1 MVSLVLF
8 DDQFEVVYHRRDIK
22 AIPALSTKEYY
33 VRGSTALVDAI
44 GRGIRK
50 IVNVYKALGDDNVPE
65 KTVFVITTDGQENA
79 SKEFDSHTL
88 KRLVQQQQ
96 EKYGWE
102 FMFLGANI
110 DAFATSESMG
120 FKETHTANVKYSKSG
135 MRSQF
140 DVVERALFRYRND
153 DKNFSDALLDIE
165 GNEEAKEKKKYTS
178 FLEAGTK
185 LPMMYMPDAI
195 RATIELMEA
204 PALNISVRTSY
215 NLAAMSF
222 APEEIASSIQRII
235 PSFEISYKSDYRQQ
249 IANSWPQSI
258 DDSKARED
266 WGWKHEYDLDKMTQ
280 DMLQNI

>member
-1 MVSLVLF
+1 MKKGLVEYVFILDRSGSMRGLETDTIGGFNSLIEKQKEYQGDVLVSLVLF

-33 VRGSTALVDAI
+33 VRGSTALVDAV

-50 IVNVYKALGDDNVPE
+50 IISVYKAMGEDNIPE

-153 DKNFSDALLDIE
+153 DKNFADALLDIE
-165 GNEEAKEKKKYTS
+165 GNEDAKEKKK
-178 FLEAGTK
+178 K
-185 LPMMYMPDAI
+185 
-195 RATIELMEA
+195 
-204 PALNISVRTSY
+204 
-215 NLAAMSF
+215 
-222 APEEIASSIQRII
+222 
-235 PSFEISYKSDYRQQ
+235 
-249 IANSWPQSI
+249 
-258 DDSKARED
+258 
-266 WGWKHEYDLDKMTQ
+266 
-280 DMLQNI
+280 

>member
-1 MVSLVLF
+1 MKKGLVEFVFILDRSGSMRGLESDTIGGFNSLIEKQRETPGDVLVSLVLF

-22 AIPALSTKEYY
+22 AIPALSTKEYF

-110 DAFATSESMG
+110 DAFATAQNMG
-120 FKETHTANVKYSKSG
+120 FKESRTANVQYSKPG
-135 MRSQF
+135 MRSQY

-153 DKNFSDALLDIE
+153 DKNFADELLEIK
-165 GNEEAKEKKKYTS
+165 GNEEAKDKKK
-178 FLEAGTK
+178 K
-185 LPMMYMPDAI
+185 
-195 RATIELMEA
+195 
-204 PALNISVRTSY
+204 
-215 NLAAMSF
+215 
-222 APEEIASSIQRII
+222 
-235 PSFEISYKSDYRQQ
+235 
-249 IANSWPQSI
+249 
-258 DDSKARED
+258 
-266 WGWKHEYDLDKMTQ
+266 
-280 DMLQNI
+280 

>member
-1 MVSLVLF
+1 MKKGLVEYVFVLDRSGSMRGLETDTIGGFNSLIEKQREYQGDVLVSLVLF

-22 AIPALSTKEYY
+22 AIPGLSTKEYF

-50 IVNVYKALGDDNVPE
+50 IVNVYKAIGEDNIPE
-65 KTVFVITTDGQENA
+65 KTVFVVTTDGQENA

-153 DKNFSDALLDIE
+153 DKNFADALLDIE
-165 GNEEAKEKKKYTS
+165 GNEDAKEKKK
-178 FLEAGTK
+178 K
-185 LPMMYMPDAI
+185 
-195 RATIELMEA
+195 
-204 PALNISVRTSY
+204 
-215 NLAAMSF
+215 
-222 APEEIASSIQRII
+222 
-235 PSFEISYKSDYRQQ
+235 
-249 IANSWPQSI
+249 
-258 DDSKARED
+258 
-266 WGWKHEYDLDKMTQ
+266 
-280 DMLQNI
+280 

>member
-1 MVSLVLF
+1 MKKGLVEFVFILDRSGSMRGLESDTIGGFNALIEKQRETPGDVLVSLVLF

-22 AIPALSTKEYY
+22 AIPALSTKEYF

-110 DAFATSESMG
+110 DAFATAQNMG
-120 FKETHTANVKYSKSG
+120 FKETHTANVQYSKTG
-135 MRSQF
+135 MRSQY
-140 DVVERALFRYRND
+140 DVLGRALFRYRND
-153 DKNFSDALLDIE
+153 DKNFADELLEIR
-165 GNEEAKEKKKYTS
+165 GNEEAKDKKK
-178 FLEAGTK
+178 K
-185 LPMMYMPDAI
+185 
-195 RATIELMEA
+195 
-204 PALNISVRTSY
+204 
-215 NLAAMSF
+215 
-222 APEEIASSIQRII
+222 
-235 PSFEISYKSDYRQQ
+235 
-249 IANSWPQSI
+249 
-258 DDSKARED
+258 
-266 WGWKHEYDLDKMTQ
+266 
-280 DMLQNI
+280 

>member
-1 MVSLVLF
+1 MKKGLVEFVFILDRSGSMRGLESDTIGGFNSLIEKQRETPGDVLVSLVLF

-22 AIPALSTKEYY
+22 AIPALSNKEYF

-165 GNEEAKEKKKYTS
+165 GNEEAKEKKK
-178 FLEAGTK
+178 K
-185 LPMMYMPDAI
+185 
-195 RATIELMEA
+195 
-204 PALNISVRTSY
+204 
-215 NLAAMSF
+215 
-222 APEEIASSIQRII
+222 
-235 PSFEISYKSDYRQQ
+235 
-249 IANSWPQSI
+249 
-258 DDSKARED
+258 
-266 WGWKHEYDLDKMTQ
+266 
-280 DMLQNI
+280 

>member
-1 MVSLVLF
+1 MKKGLVEYVFILDRSGSMRGLEADTVGGFNSLIEKQKEYQGDVLVSLVLF

-22 AIPALSTKEYY
+22 AIPALSTKEYF

-79 SKEFDSHTL
+79 SKEFDSNTL

-110 DAFATSESMG
+110 DAFATAESMG

-140 DVVERALFRYRND
+140 DVMERALFRYRND

-165 GNEEAKEKKKYTS
+165 GNEDAKEKKK
-178 FLEAGTK
+178 K
-185 LPMMYMPDAI
+185 
-195 RATIELMEA
+195 
-204 PALNISVRTSY
+204 
-215 NLAAMSF
+215 
-222 APEEIASSIQRII
+222 
-235 PSFEISYKSDYRQQ
+235 
-249 IANSWPQSI
+249 
-258 DDSKARED
+258 
-266 WGWKHEYDLDKMTQ
+266 
-280 DMLQNI
+280 

>member
-1 MVSLVLF
+1 MKKGLVEFVFILDRSGSMRGLESDTIGGFNSLIEKQRETPGEVLVSLVLF

-22 AIPALSTKEYY
+22 AIPALSTKEYF

-110 DAFATSESMG
+110 DAFATAQNMG
-120 FKETHTANVKYSKSG
+120 FKESRTANVQYSKAG
-135 MRSQF
+135 MRSQY

-153 DKNFSDALLDIE
+153 DKNFADELLEIK
-165 GNEEAKEKKKYTS
+165 GNEEAKDKKK
-178 FLEAGTK
+178 K
-185 LPMMYMPDAI
+185 
-195 RATIELMEA
+195 
-204 PALNISVRTSY
+204 
-215 NLAAMSF
+215 
-222 APEEIASSIQRII
+222 
-235 PSFEISYKSDYRQQ
+235 
-249 IANSWPQSI
+249 
-258 DDSKARED
+258 
-266 WGWKHEYDLDKMTQ
+266 
-280 DMLQNI
+280 

>member
-1 MVSLVLF
+1 MKKGLVEYVFILDRSGSMRGLEADTVGGFNSLIEKQKEYQGDVLVSLVLF

-22 AIPALSTKEYY
+22 AIPALSTKEYF

-79 SKEFDSHTL
+79 SKEFDSRTL

-110 DAFATSESMG
+110 DAFATAESMG

-140 DVVERALFRYRND
+140 DVMERALFRYRND

-165 GNEEAKEKKKYTS
+165 GNEDAKEKKK
-178 FLEAGTK
+178 K
-185 LPMMYMPDAI
+185 
-195 RATIELMEA
+195 
-204 PALNISVRTSY
+204 
-215 NLAAMSF
+215 
-222 APEEIASSIQRII
+222 
-235 PSFEISYKSDYRQQ
+235 
-249 IANSWPQSI
+249 
-258 DDSKARED
+258 
-266 WGWKHEYDLDKMTQ
+266 
-280 DMLQNI
+280 

>member
-1 MVSLVLF
+1 MKKGLVEFVFILDRSGSMRGLESDTIGGFNSLIEKQRETPGDVLVSLVLF

-22 AIPALSTKEYY
+22 AIPALSTKEYF

-110 DAFATSESMG
+110 DAFATAQNMG
-120 FKETHTANVKYSKSG
+120 FKESRTANVQYSKAG
-135 MRSQF
+135 MRSQY

-153 DKNFSDALLDIE
+153 DKNFADELLEIK
-165 GNEEAKEKKKYTS
+165 GNEEAKDKKK
-178 FLEAGTK
+178 K
-185 LPMMYMPDAI
+185 
-195 RATIELMEA
+195 
-204 PALNISVRTSY
+204 
-215 NLAAMSF
+215 
-222 APEEIASSIQRII
+222 
-235 PSFEISYKSDYRQQ
+235 
-249 IANSWPQSI
+249 
-258 DDSKARED
+258 
-266 WGWKHEYDLDKMTQ
+266 
-280 DMLQNI
+280 

>member
-1 MVSLVLF
+1 MRS
-8 DDQFEVVYHRRDIK
+8 
-22 AIPALSTKEYY
+22 S
-33 VRGSTALVDAI
+33 S
-44 GRGIRK
+44 
-50 IVNVYKALGDDNVPE
+50 VYKALGDDNVPE

-165 GNEEAKEKKKYTS
+165 GNEEAKEKKK
-178 FLEAGTK
+178 K
-185 LPMMYMPDAI
+185 
-195 RATIELMEA
+195 
-204 PALNISVRTSY
+204 
-215 NLAAMSF
+215 
-222 APEEIASSIQRII
+222 
-235 PSFEISYKSDYRQQ
+235 
-249 IANSWPQSI
+249 
-258 DDSKARED
+258 
-266 WGWKHEYDLDKMTQ
+266 
-280 DMLQNI
+280 